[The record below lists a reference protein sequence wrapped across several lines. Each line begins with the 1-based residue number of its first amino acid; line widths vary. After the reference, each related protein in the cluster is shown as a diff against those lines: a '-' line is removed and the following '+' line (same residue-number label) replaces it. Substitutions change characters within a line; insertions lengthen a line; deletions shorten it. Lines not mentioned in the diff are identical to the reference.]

1 MPLVG
6 QAAQERETPFS
17 VRRRQHGGRNVLEV
31 NSSAGEMDTLRA
43 RISSQSR
50 AVAAHIAADA
60 EAQAF
65 FDDWATPEPLARSR
79 PAGGKVGPL
88 IPHSHRL
95 TDQRD
100 RAATAQAAGC
110 PRHWGLELMAR
121 RSFSDGSR
129 GDERLIRQLLALL
142 RQHRP
147 DLMQGEKLYRSPAGF
162 TSWSGHWAKAV
173 AVELAL
179 EQSESIADHVGI
191 WGAMVCQWARE
202 IGAEPRFLSPA
213 LAQAFLQTEQPT
225 LPLDL
230 PRDISCFR
238 LLLPKGTLFSEE
250 GPEIRSVVVAEVRAM
265 EGWLPDNFEL
275 ARGGMACIGL
285 GEDGST
291 YLASNVLDPAAK
303 AQQPAHTDFS
313 PTLWDWDALASKAE
327 LHPTKKAAIRGNRRL
342 IAPTSLEDSAT
353 ALLVSLMPALS
364 PLRALI
370 ARRAGP
376 AFLWGSRA
384 ALANSVTSVSASA
397 RVSSGSCM
405 SASTL
410 ALSSWSSS
418 RRLGWPA
425 AGR

>member
-1 MPLVG
+1 MP
-6 QAAQERETPFS
+6 
-17 VRRRQHGGRNVLEV
+17 
-31 NSSAGEMDTLRA
+31 
-43 RISSQSR
+43 
-50 AVAAHIAADA
+50 
-60 EAQAF
+60 
-65 FDDWATPEPLARSR
+65 
-79 PAGGKVGPL
+79 
-88 IPHSHRL
+88 
-95 TDQRD
+95 
-100 RAATAQAAGC
+100 
-110 PRHWGLELMAR
+110 R

-129 GDERLIRQLLALL
+129 GDEQLIRQLPALL

-162 TSWSGHWAKAV
+162 TSWSAHWAKAV

-225 LPLDL
+225 LTLDL

-275 ARGGMACIGL
+275 AGGGLACIGL

-313 PTLWDWDALASKAE
+313 PTLWDWDADGVKGTASRMGQ
-327 LHPTKKAAIRGNRRL
+327 LCVH
-342 IAPTSLEDSAT
+342 
-353 ALLVSLMPALS
+353 ALLVQLYAKHLVTEGEIPPASGAKGFGGGGKPSGAATDEVRAPVWLGKDYQLQRQPAGEPGTTRGSWQRGHWRALS
-364 PLRALI
+364 PL
-370 ARRAGP
+370 
-376 AFLWGSRA
+376 A
-384 ALANSVTSVSASA
+384 APVAAPMEWVEPVLLA
-397 RVSSGSCM
+397 
-405 SASTL
+405 
-410 ALSSWSSS
+410 
-418 RRLGWPA
+418 
-425 AGR
+425 